1 MNTRKIIEYVSQCRW
16 CNFKGEVSRDEV
28 SKLELTALPFDDNKK
43 VFVVGEVKFNN
54 GTPNKFFSMPL
65 AIKETSPDGDIAY
78 IEDNGKYYTDALR
91 ESDFW
96 SSFSKLINDNNGKVV
111 FPNGLILEN
120 MVVGTTDMFAS
131 LSDEKSKALS
141 VEQSNTTLKVGDAK
155 LAFKLERMLD
165 FSTEINSEHEMNEKL
180 MRENADFV
188 PKYYGGLVW
197 RTPDGHESAGGIVQE
212 FVKNKGDMWSYLQNI
227 IQNKLSTNYLFQRDF
242 SQKDYEEIL
251 PLIEN
256 LNKSTAQMN
265 KVLSVNDDNSS
276 FSPEPVDDRFIYNYK
291 NNLIVLLAQA
301 KKEIEENLHKVPS
314 DIRKKVD
321 DMLENWDEIEANF
334 VEPRLDEIKSSVYK
348 GVVNRVHGD
357 YHLGQ
362 VMVTP
367 EKDVKIIDFAGEPA
381 LPMSQRKQKHI
392 SVRDIAGMYRSINGY
407 LGAVAV
413 EEFAKQASTEE
424 DKTARK
430 TWGHR
435 VIKPLIDKASKTF
448 LGDFNASDPW
458 LKLEI
463 LRKNLYEVKYEVA
476 ERPEMLYVPVKGL
489 SELFVSSK
497 TQAVNDNNKNHPIG
511 KAE

>member
-1 MNTRKIIEYVSQCRW
+1 MNTRKVIQYVSQCRW
-16 CNFKGEVSRDEV
+16 CNFKGEIGEDKV
-28 SKLELTALPFDDNKK
+28 SKLELTARPFDDNKK
-43 VFVVGEVKFNN
+43 IFIVGEVKFNDD
-54 GTPNKFFSMPL
+54 TKSKFFSMPL
-65 AIKETSPDGDIAY
+65 AIKETSPNNDIAY
-78 IEDNGKYYTDALR
+78 IEDNGKYYTDALL
-91 ESDFW
+91 EEDFW
-96 SSFSKLINDNNGKVV
+96 QSFSKFINDNNGKIE
-111 FPNGLILEN
+111 FPNGFILEN
-120 MVVGTTDMFAS
+120 RVVGSTDMFDA
-131 LSDEKSKALS
+131 LSDETSKALC
-141 VEQSNTTLKVGDAK
+141 VEQSNTTLKIGDAK

-180 MRENADFV
+180 MKENADFV

-197 RTPDGHESAGGIVQE
+197 HTPDGRESAGGIVQE
-212 FVKNKGDMWSYLQNI
+212 FVKNKGDMWNYLQKT
-227 IQNKLSTNYLFQRDF
+227 IQNKLSTNYLLQRDF
-242 SQKDYEEIL
+242 TPQDYEDIL

-256 LNKSTAQMN
+256 LNKSTTGMGE
-265 KVLSVNDDNSS
+265 VLSKTDENPS
-276 FSPEPVDDRFIYNYK
+276 FTPEAVDDRFIHNYK
-291 NNLIVLLAQA
+291 NNLKVLLSQVKA
-301 KKEIEENLHKVPS
+301 EILKNLHAVPS
-314 DIRKKVD
+314 DIREKVEE
-321 DMLENWDEIEANF
+321 MLKNWDEIETNF
-334 VEPRLDEIKSSVYK
+334 IEPKLAEIKSSPNK
-348 GVVNRVHGD
+348 GVIHRVHGD

-367 EKDVKIIDFAGEPA
+367 DNNVKIIDFAGEPA
-381 LPMSQRKQKHI
+381 LPMAQRKQKHI

-413 EEFAKQASTEE
+413 EEFAKKATTEE
-424 DKTARK
+424 AKLARK
-430 TWGHR
+430 IWGHK
-435 VIKPLIDKASKTF
+435 VMKPLIDKASKIF